1 METNKNTKDNPI
13 ISFVNPPTKSPLETT
28 LIATTEIKNETNVSM
43 FFLKSLMKESTMA
56 EIFSWRSINSSD
68 NLFLT

>member
-43 FFLKSLMKESTMA
+43 FF
-56 EIFSWRSINSSD
+56 
-68 NLFLT
+68 